1 MYYCAT
7 CHQSETLSATIAARQ
22 DRDGRWEITSD
33 AEDQITFCDHCNQD
47 DRPAHAIHARQ
58 VS

>member
-7 CHQSETLSATIAARQ
+7 CHQSETLSATVAARQ
-22 DRDGRWEITSD
+22 DPDGGWEITSD

-47 DRPAHAIHARQ
+47 DPETYYKEGEDND
-58 VS
+58 